1 MQQVWVTRHGPPSVL
16 TLQEAND
23 PVPGPG
29 EVRVRVRAAGI
40 NFADILIRIG
50 LYPDAPRLPA
60 VIGYEVAGVV
70 DDVGDDVEDI
80 GEGVRVLALLPSF
93 GGYSDTVII
102 PANEAVPIPDELT
115 FDKAAAIPVNY
126 LTAWLLLIKLANVE
140 PGEDVLVHSAA
151 GGVGQAAV
159 QLCRW
164 KGARV
169 VGTASPAKHSR
180 LLKLGVEHCIDS
192 QTADFENEVLRLT
205 DGRGVAVALD
215 AVGGKSFSRS
225 YRCLAPLG
233 RLCVFGVSGMVH
245 GENRKLTHVLREWLS
260 TPRFSPLKL
269 LQDSR
274 SVLGMTLGCLKDNP
288 RRRRELLDQIIDLV
302 SQGILDPV
310 VDRSYSFA
318 EAAQAHEYLQSRNS
332 FGKVV
337 FTS

>member
-23 PVPGPG
+23 PGPG

-260 TPRFSPLKL
+260 TPRFSSLNL
-269 LQDSR
+269 LQNSR